1 MLLQRLRE
9 YAETREDLPPA
20 MYQTV
25 FIRYVLQLSNQGEP
39 LALIDLATQ
48 QQKRGLQKKAPD
60 CVRSSGDRPILFAD
74 HAEYT
79 FGLPREQTEKNIAS
93 ARRRFHLYQ
102 ALVEACANTSN
113 EESVSSVL
121 HFLRNTEPGRP
132 PVNLPEDFDPTGR
145 ISFEVM
151 LETQHIWP
159 IDLPAVRSFWANTMA
174 SGDTTRI
181 MQCLI
186 CGEERPPVA
195 SLPVQIQGIPGGQPT
210 GMALISANEE
220 AFESYGLERSRIAP
234 TCEEC
239 GHRVGT
245 ALNVLLKQRETHLT
259 VKSLAYVFWTSR
271 PVAFDFSSMLTQAD
285 PTEVRQFLTSPW
297 RGKES
302 TIETTHF
309 YAAALSANNARIVV
323 RDWVETTLDVAQD
336 HLQRYFQIQEIVDRA
351 GEPRWFPLWQLVE
364 ATLNKTQKQPDPLP
378 RAEEAL
384 LHLAFHGGSLPPW
397 LLYQVLRRVR
407 AEHDV
412 RPAQAALIKMVLLST
427 RTTDRLGSELQPAQ
441 GEREQ
446 ILVELDLIS
455 TDKAYLCGRLFAQL
469 EEIEYQAMGEI
480 SNTITDRYFG
490 TALSAPASVFG
501 RLLRRAHPHLSKL
514 AEEKRGAFYRLDESL
529 QQILACF
536 EDKTFPTILTLIEQ
550 GRFTLGYY
558 QQKAANRQAAR
569 QGAAKKAD
577 AQQTETPAK

>member
-9 YAETREDLPPA
+9 YAETREDLPPT
-20 MYQTV
+20 MYQPV
-25 FIRYVLQLSNQGEP
+25 YIRYVLRLDAQGEHP
-39 LALIDLATQ
+39 TLIDLATQ
-48 QQKRGLQKKAPD
+48 EHKRGLEKLTPN

-79 FGLPREQTEKNIAS
+79 FGLPREQTEKGVAD
-93 ARRRFHLYQ
+93 AGRRFRLYQ
-102 ALVEACANTSN
+102 TLVKECADM
-113 EESVSSVL
+113 SSDPAVLTIL
-121 HFLRNTEPGRP
+121 HFLAKQEPGQP
-132 PVNLPEDFDPTGR
+132 SLDLPDNFDPTGR
-145 ISFEVM
+145 ITFEVS
-151 LETQHIWP
+151 LGDQSIWP
-159 IDLPAVRSFWANTMA
+159 IDLPSVRSFWANKMA
-174 SGDTTRI
+174 LGDTTQI

-220 AFESYGLERSRIAP
+220 AFESYGLERLRIAP

-239 GHRVGT
+239 GHRIGS
-245 ALNVLLKQRETHLT
+245 ALNALLKQRNTHLT
-259 VKSLAYVFWTSR
+259 VKSLSYVFWTPE
-271 PVAFDFSSMLTQAD
+271 PVTFDLSSMLTQAD

-297 RGKES
+297 RGKNA
-302 TIETTHF
+302 TVETTQF

-323 RDWVETTLDVAQD
+323 RDWVETTLDVAQR
-336 HLQRYFQIQEIVDRA
+336 HLRRYFQIQEIVDRL
-351 GEPRWFPLWQLVE
+351 GEPRWFPIWQLVD
-364 ATLNKTQKQPDPLP
+364 ATLNKTQKRPDPLP
-378 RAEEAL
+378 QAEEAL
-384 LHLAFHGGSLPPW
+384 LHTAFHGGSLPQW

-407 AEHDV
+407 AERDV

-427 RTTDRLGSELQPAQ
+427 SGWPGSETQTN
-441 GEREQ
+441 GERKHT
-446 ILVELDLIS
+446 LVELDLTS
-455 TDKAYLCGRLFAQL
+455 TDKAYLCGRLFAEL
-469 EEIEYQAMGEI
+469 EEIEYQAMGDI
-480 SNTITDRYFG
+480 SSTITDRYFG
-490 TALSAPASVFG
+490 SALSAPASVFA

-514 AEEKRGAFYRLDESL
+514 ATEKRGAFYRLDESL

-569 QGAAKKAD
+569 LGAAKKA
-577 AQQTETPAK
+577 AEQQLEIPAK

>member
-9 YAETREDLPPA
+9 YAETREDFPPA
-20 MYQTV
+20 MYQNGIV
-25 FIRYVLQLSNQGEP
+25 RYVLRLDAQGNP
-39 LALIDLATQ
+39 QWMIDLATGQ
-48 QQKRGLQKKAPD
+48 SKRGLERMIPN

-79 FGLPREQTEKNIAS
+79 FGMPREQTEKSTANAH
-93 ARRRFHLYQ
+93 RRFRLYQ
-102 ALVEACANTSN
+102 NLVKECADK
-113 EESVSSVL
+113 SSDPAVLAIL
-121 HFLRNTEPGRP
+121 HFVTNSEPGQP
-132 PVNLPEDFDPTGR
+132 SICFPDNFDPTAK
-145 ISFEVM
+145 ITFEVN
-151 LETQHIWP
+151 LDTQNVWP
-159 IDLPAVRSFWANTMA
+159 IDLPSVRSFWADRMA
-174 SGDTTRI
+174 SGDTTKL

-186 CGEERPPVA
+186 CGGERPPVA

-220 AFESYGLERSRIAP
+220 AFESYGLERSRVAP

-245 ALNVLLKQRETHLT
+245 ALNILLRQRDTHLT
-259 VKSLAYVFWTSR
+259 VKSLAYVFWTSK
-271 PVAFDFSSMLTQAD
+271 PVTFDFSAMLTQAD

-297 RGKES
+297 HGK
-302 TIETTHF
+302 TPFIEPTHF
-309 YAAALSANNARIVV
+309 YAAALSANNARIVI
-323 RDWVETTLDVAQD
+323 RDWIETTLDTTQH
-336 HLQRYFQIQEIVDRA
+336 HLQRYFQLQEMVDRV
-351 GEPRWFPLWQLVE
+351 GKPRWFPIWQLVD

-378 RAEEAL
+378 QAEEVL
-384 LHLAFHGGSLPPW
+384 LHFAFQGGSLPQW
-397 LLYQVLRRVR
+397 LLYQVIRRVLV
-407 AEHDV
+407 EHDV

-427 RTTDRLGSELQPAQ
+427 QIFNQERDESKAG
-441 GEREQ
+441 GERKH
-446 ILVELDLIS
+446 ILVELDLTS
-455 TDKAYLCGRLFAQL
+455 MDKAYLCGRLFAEL
-469 EEIEYQAMGEI
+469 EEIEYQAMGDI

-514 AEEKRGAFYRLDESL
+514 STTKPGASYRMEESL

-558 QQKAANRQAAR
+558 QQKAANRQAAH
-569 QGAAKKAD
+569 QGAAKKSA
-577 AQQTETPAK
+577 AK